1 MKRRTQLTPEQT
13 KDLLRRYG
21 ETDEPVRAIAD
32 RFGVDPSYPTLL
44 ARRSGMALRAPN
56 NGRRP
61 KVGREPRS

>member
-1 MKRRTQLTPEQT
+1 MKRHTRLTPEQT

-21 ETDEPVRAIAD
+21 ETNEPVREIAD

-44 ARRSGMALRAPN
+44 ARRSGLSLRAPN

-61 KVGREPRS
+61 KVAREGRA